1 MGMVTPSHFGPGR
14 PTDSVTLLDGGREAF
29 PRMLAAI
36 RGARESIY
44 LEVYRFAQDGVGDEF
59 REALSAAARR
69 GVRVRVVLDG
79 WGSALDGRLLQANL
93 AADGCDVRIFH
104 PLSALV
110 AGRLR
115 RTHRKILLVDREV
128 AFLGGINISD
138 EYGHV
143 GPGQAPDVAERK
155 PEWLDLAVEVRGRAA
170 LALDERLRGGDHR
183 TRSGPIRIRLSGMGG
198 ARPLR
203 QRYRKA
209 FGAARREILAAH
221 AYFLPDRRFV
231 RSITAAARRGVKVTL
246 LLAGRSDVPLA
257 RTATIRLYRKLLA
270 AGVDIR
276 EWTRSVHHAK
286 VAVVDGKR
294 LLLGSFNL
302 DPLSLSNL
310 EALVEVN
317 DAAVAESGRRWIES
331 RLAEA
336 RRVVSHDLTRRP
348 ALARWAIETVGVAV
362 ARSAEWVGRLLSLR

>member
-1 MGMVTPSHFGPGR
+1 MGAATTWHPGPGR
-14 PTDSVTLLDGGREAF
+14 PADSVTLLDGGQEAF

-36 RGARESIY
+36 RGARQSVY
-44 LEVYRFAQDGVGDEF
+44 LEVYRFAQDGVGEEF

-79 WGSALDGRLLQANL
+79 WGSALDGRLLQADL
-93 AADGCDVRIFH
+93 GADGCDVRIFH

-115 RTHRKILLVDREV
+115 RNHRKILLVDREV

-138 EYGHV
+138 EYGHT
-143 GPGQAPDVAERK
+143 GPGRAPDVAERE
-155 PEWLDLAVEVRGRAA
+155 PEWLDLAVEVRGQAA
-170 LALDERLRGGDHR
+170 LALDERLRGGER
-183 TRSGPIRIRLSGMGG
+183 RARAGPIRIRLSGMGG

-209 FGAARREILAAH
+209 FGAARSEILAAH

-257 RTATIRLYRKLLA
+257 RTATVRLYRKLLA

-286 VAVVDGKR
+286 VAVVDGRR

-317 DAAVAESGRRWIES
+317 DASVADQGRRWIES

-336 RRVVSHDLTRRP
+336 HRVAPADLTRRP
-348 ALARWAIETVGVAV
+348 ALARWATETVGLAV

>member
-1 MGMVTPSHFGPGR
+1 
-14 PTDSVTLLDGGREAF
+14 
-29 PRMLAAI
+29 MLAAI
-36 RGARESIY
+36 RGARESVH
-44 LEVYRFAQDGVGDEF
+44 LEVYRLASDGVGEEF

-79 WGSALDGRLLQANL
+79 WGSALDGRRLQADL
-93 AADGCDVRIFH
+93 GADGCDVRIYH

-115 RTHRKILLVDREV
+115 RNHRKILLVDAEV

-138 EYGHV
+138 EYGHT
-143 GPGQAPDVAERK
+143 GPGRAPDVEERE
-155 PEWLDLAVEVRGRAA
+155 PEWLDLAVEVRGGAA
-170 LALDERLRGGDHR
+170 AALDERLRSGAHHAR
-183 TRSGPIRIRLSGMGG
+183 TGRIRVRLSGMGG

-209 FGAARREILAAH
+209 FGSARREILAAH

-257 RTATIRLYRKLLA
+257 RTATVRLYRQLLA
-270 AGVDIR
+270 AGVDIH

-286 VAVVDGKR
+286 VAVVDGRR

-310 EALVEVN
+310 ESLVEVN
-317 DAAVAESGRRWIES
+317 DGAVAASGKRWIES

-336 RRVVSHDLTRRP
+336 RRVVPEDLARRP
-348 ALARWAIETVGVAV
+348 ALVRWGVEAVGLAV